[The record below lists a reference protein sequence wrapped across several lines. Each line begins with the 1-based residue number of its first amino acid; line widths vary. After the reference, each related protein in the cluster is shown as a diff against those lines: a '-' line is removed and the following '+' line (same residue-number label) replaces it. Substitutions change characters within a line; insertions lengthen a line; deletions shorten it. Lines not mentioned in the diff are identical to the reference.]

1 MGTAIIGL
9 QWGDEGKGKV
19 VDYLSP
25 HHDVIVRYQGGPN
38 AGHTVIYEG
47 EEIVLHHIPSGIF
60 QKNTICVIGNG
71 CVIDLSLIHI

>member
-38 AGHTVIYEG
+38 AGTRCFTRVKRWFSTTYPQVYSIKTPY
-47 EEIVLHHIPSGIF
+47 VLLVMG
-60 QKNTICVIGNG
+60 V
-71 CVIDLSLIHI
+71 